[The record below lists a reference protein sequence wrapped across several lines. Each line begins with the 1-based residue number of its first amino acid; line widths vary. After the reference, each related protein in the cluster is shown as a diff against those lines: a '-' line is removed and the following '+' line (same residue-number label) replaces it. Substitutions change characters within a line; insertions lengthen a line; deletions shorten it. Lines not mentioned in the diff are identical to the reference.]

1 MRKSKDKKQL
11 RKKRHLEIK
20 AYKRQ
25 QKKLKKERNNNENN
39 IKNSL

>member
-11 RKKRHLEIK
+11 RKKRNIEIK

-25 QKKLKKERNNNENN
+25 QKKLKKERDKHE
-39 IKNSL
+39 